1 MTMRAASR
9 DTTVT
14 PAERCRWGRRVTNTG
29 KMCVYCQDKPKS
41 KLEID
46 IDKSREAILVEAFMK
61 LINQKS
67 GKTSIVSNVSIDLK
81 LYVL

>member
-1 MTMRAASR
+1 MGR
-9 DTTVT
+9 
-14 PAERCRWGRRVTNTG
+14 ERRVTNTV
-29 KMCVYCQDKPKS
+29 KMFVYCQDKPKS
-41 KLEID
+41 KIEID

-81 LYVL
+81 LYVLLRLQ

>member
-1 MTMRAASR
+1 MT
-9 DTTVT
+9 
-14 PAERCRWGRRVTNTG
+14 CNWGRRVTNTV
-29 KMCVYCQDKPKS
+29 KMSAYCQDKPKS
-41 KLEID
+41 KIEID

-81 LYVL
+81 LLYF

>member
-1 MTMRAASR
+1 MA
-9 DTTVT
+9 T
-14 PAERCRWGRRVTNTG
+14 PAERCRWARRLTNTVT
-29 KMCVYCQDKPKS
+29 MCVYCQDKPKS

>member
-1 MTMRAASR
+1 MQ
-9 DTTVT
+9 VG
-14 PAERCRWGRRVTNTG
+14 EEGYKHNTG
-29 KMCVYCQDKPKS
+29 KMFVYWQDKPKS

-81 LYVL
+81 LYVI